1 MDFFYYIPSSYNH
14 IISFFLVRNI
24 SLFILGNILKW
35 IKNLNTWYIWVTRL
49 VWLPSSQVLVCKMI
63 IDLVTV
69 ITHQKSKSKIGCLWR
84 RQGKYFDI
92 CWKVLKCRAWWQE
105 LPPGLERKLTET
117 WQVIIWAKNNK
128 TNVSLLWLLVKTK
141 IIHFPPQGI
150 KLQTI
155 AMKCYFGFLLDH
167 VCSKVKAVIS
177 NQLNIISEKNV
188 VPLYLLLISIFIS
201 N

>member
-1 MDFFYYIPSSYNH
+1 MEIFCYIPSSYNH
-14 IISFFLVRNI
+14 IVSFFWVRYFLI
-24 SLFILGNILKW
+24 EKTSKW
-35 IKNLNTWYIWVTRL
+35 IKHLNKWYIWVTRL
-49 VWLPSSQVLVCKMI
+49 SWLPSSQVLVCKMI
-63 IDLVTV
+63 IDLVTL

-92 CWKVLKCRAWWQE
+92 CWKVLKCRAWWQA

-150 KLQTI
+150 NIQPLPW
-155 AMKCYFGFLLDH
+155 
-167 VCSKVKAVIS
+167 
-177 NQLNIISEKNV
+177 NIIWASC
-188 VPLYLLLISIFIS
+188 
-201 N
+201 

>member
-1 MDFFYYIPSSYNH
+1 MEIFYYIPSSYYH
-14 IISFFLVRNI
+14 ITSFFLVRNFTFYI
-24 SLFILGNILKW
+24 RNSLMNKEFKYMI
-35 IKNLNTWYIWVTRL
+35 YIWVTRL

-63 IDLVTV
+63 IDLVTL

-150 KLQTI
+150 NIQTI
-155 AMKCYFGFLLDH
+155 ATKCYFGFLLDH

-177 NQLNIISEKNV
+177 NQLNIIS
-188 VPLYLLLISIFIS
+188 
-201 N
+201 

>member
-1 MDFFYYIPSSYNH
+1 MEIFCYIPSSYNH
-14 IISFFLVRNI
+14 IVSFFWVRYFLI
-24 SLFILGNILKW
+24 EKTSKW
-35 IKNLNTWYIWVTRL
+35 IKHLNKWYIWVTRL
-49 VWLPSSQVLVCKMI
+49 SWLPSSQVLVCKMI
-63 IDLVTV
+63 IDLVTL
-69 ITHQKSKSKIGCLWR
+69 ITHQKSKSKIGCLWS

-150 KLQTI
+150 NIQPLPW
-155 AMKCYFGFLLDH
+155 
-167 VCSKVKAVIS
+167 
-177 NQLNIISEKNV
+177 NIIWASC
-188 VPLYLLLISIFIS
+188 
-201 N
+201 

>member
-1 MDFFYYIPSSYNH
+1 M
-14 IISFFLVRNI
+14 
-24 SLFILGNILKW
+24 
-35 IKNLNTWYIWVTRL
+35 KNLNKWYIWVTRL

-63 IDLVTV
+63 IDLVTL

-150 KLQTI
+150 NIQTI

-177 NQLNIISEKNV
+177 NQLNIMSEKNV
-188 VPLYLLLISIFIS
+188 VCKYVMHYLRVKWANLI
-201 N
+201 